1 MTSTNIFR
9 HCALAMCLF
18 LSQLTYSQ
26 NYELGLFAGASNYQG
41 DVADGI
47 LVWKVTQP
55 ATGLFI
61 RYSPIDFLSFKL
73 AFTTGKIIGSDLNSK
88 EASIRQR
95 GFAFQSNL
103 REFAAFGEFHL
114 PNYGSSDYGVF
125 NPRFSPFLFAG
136 VGLTTMNGKPTAPK
150 DRVPYPFPEEG
161 TKNQF
166 IAVPFGVGVKFR
178 FAESF
183 ASSFEWGTRAVFSD
197 YLDGISKNGN
207 PKKNDWYMFMGV
219 TLSYIIDGGY

>member
-9 HCALAMCLF
+9 RCVFATCLF

-26 NYELGLFAGASNYQG
+26 NYELGLFAGSSNYQG
-41 DVADGI
+41 DLADGL
-47 LVWKVTQP
+47 LVWKETQP
-55 ATGLFI
+55 AGGLFI

-73 AFTTGKIIGSDLNSK
+73 GFTSGRIIGSDLNSSD
-88 EASIRQR
+88 AGIRQR
-95 GFAFQSNL
+95 SYTFESQI

-114 PNYGSSDYGVF
+114 PQYGSSSYGIF
-125 NPRFSPFLFAG
+125 SPRFSPYVFGG
-136 VGLTTMNGKPTAPK
+136 VGLTTLNGKPNAPR

-161 TKNQF
+161 AKNQF
-166 IAVPFGVGVKFR
+166 ITVPVGLGVKFR
-178 FAESF
+178 FAETF
-183 ASSFEWGTRAVFSD
+183 ATSVEWGTRAVFSD

-219 TLSYIIDGGY
+219 TLSYIIDSSY